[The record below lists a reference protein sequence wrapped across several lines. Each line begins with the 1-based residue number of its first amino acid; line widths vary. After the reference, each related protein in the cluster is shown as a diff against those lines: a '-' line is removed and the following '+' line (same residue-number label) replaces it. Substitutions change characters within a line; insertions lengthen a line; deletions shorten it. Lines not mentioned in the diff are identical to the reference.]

1 MRYTYGAQSSLQA
14 LYGTSAIEDPQS
26 TSGITG
32 LQMYNPKAETNPQLQ
47 LFGQNCLTCHLS
59 AQPVQNGGRYDHFTG
74 CAACHTPTQA
84 VDLTSVNTKTATKLH
99 QLTTAIPYT
108 QCDACHNR
116 GNFDLRTMTFQ
127 PRIDTPANRSSTS
140 SEQRLQDYYQPIA
153 QFTKCEWTLDCI
165 DCHTRSEAM
174 GDGSL
179 YRNEHEIQ
187 YIQCQ
192 TCHGTLTQLPLTRT
206 LSDLNDLAFRLAQLN
221 PVVDL
226 QPGDTILVTAKGEPL
241 WNTRVMPDG
250 TYQLIGKATKQVF
263 TFKPV
268 LGSGCLQDPNN
279 QSSTSCHQCHSVQR

>member
-1 MRYTYGAQSSLQA
+1 
-14 LYGTSAIEDPQS
+14 
-26 TSGITG
+26 
-32 LQMYNPKAETNPQLQ
+32 
-47 LFGQNCLTCHLS
+47 
-59 AQPVQNGGRYDHFTG
+59 
-74 CAACHTPTQA
+74 
-84 VDLTSVNTKTATKLH
+84 
-99 QLTTAIPYT
+99 
-108 QCDACHNR
+108 
-116 GNFDLRTMTFQ
+116 
-127 PRIDTPANRSSTS
+127 
-140 SEQRLQDYYQPIA
+140 
-153 QFTKCEWTLDCI
+153 
-165 DCHTRSEAM
+165 M